1 MTNLNIYNQVRNVP
15 QEAQKTIGGG
25 RLKGM
30 TDINPMWR
38 IKVLTEIFG
47 PCGIGWKYEITKKE
61 IIEGSGGTM
70 AAFVDINLYVKH
82 EGQWS
87 DAIVGTGGSMFISKE
102 QSGLYT
108 DDEAYKKALTDA
120 ISVSCKALGVGAD
133 IYWSKDN
140 TKYSTTEATVEQMND
155 NSQII
160 GPTQAEH
167 LLKLAEFKKV
177 ELSTIFKSYKIAN
190 FEQMTYEMYEKA
202 VKRLNAT
209 KKATD
214 ES

>member
-1 MTNLNIYNQVRNVP
+1 MTNLNIYNQVRVVP
-15 QEAQKTIGGG
+15 KEAQKPIGGG

-47 PCGIGWKYEITKKE
+47 PCGIGWKYEITDKR
-61 IIEGSGGTM
+61 IVEGSGGTM
-70 AAFVDINLYVKH
+70 AAFVDINLFVKH

-133 IYWSKDN
+133 IYWSKDS
-140 TKYSTTEATVEQMND
+140 TKYSD
-155 NSQII
+155 YFDFLKKRKY
-160 GPTQAEH
+160 AEDPKYIKK
-167 LLKLAEFKKV
+167 LK
-177 ELSTIFKSYKIAN
+177 SID
-190 FEQMTYEMYEKA
+190 
-202 VKRLNAT
+202 RR
-209 KKATD
+209 
-214 ES
+214 